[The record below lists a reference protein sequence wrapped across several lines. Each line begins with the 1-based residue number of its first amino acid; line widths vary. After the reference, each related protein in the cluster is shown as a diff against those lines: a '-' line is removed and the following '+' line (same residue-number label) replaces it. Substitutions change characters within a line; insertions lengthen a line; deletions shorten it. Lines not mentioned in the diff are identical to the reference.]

1 MGFSNFLS
9 MPAGTVT
16 VHSRTAHYAARPQA
30 STVLG
35 LESGLLPYGCFKQAG
50 FPAVIPQ
57 V

>member
-9 MPAGTVT
+9 MPAGAVT
-16 VHSRTAHYAARPQA
+16 VPSRTAHYAARPQA